1 MSSNHAQL
9 EQLDEIA
16 RDAWAGNYDRVGAL
30 STGERLYV
38 ALASGRM
45 RELAPG
51 ESIPYA
57 VDRVGPDWMAHMLH
71 VWRSD
76 TQPKY

>member
-1 MSSNHAQL
+1 MSEL
-9 EQLDEIA
+9 ERLDAIA
-16 RDAWAGNYDRVGAL
+16 RDAWGGNYDRVGVL

-51 ESIPYA
+51 DSIAYA
-57 VDRVGPDWMAHMLH
+57 VHRVGPDWMEHMLK
-71 VWRSD
+71 VWGNT
-76 TQPKY
+76 TQPKD